1 MISPP
6 GVQGF
11 HPPFLIFPLHHP
23 KTHHNWC
30 KHAFCFSFH
39 IIMMIMMFLP
49 LYQIRWLFCE
59 LFGEGDREGDCDP
72 VSRTPCSATVDTE
85 FPCRT
90 DTVPLGSRS
99 DLAILILK
107 HVCDLVYTVPPRLM
121 CLQTSE
127 GEEQIHHVVG
137 ERESQAGL
145 FRPLLSPLIPTLQ
158 TGEWSKGVQG
168 RCDNF
173 VAREEGERI
182 LCFNEVITSGRLA
195 VWMFWEV

>member
-11 HPPFLIFPLHHP
+11 HPPFVIFPLHHP

-49 LYQIRWLFCE
+49 LHQIRWLFCG

-99 DLAILILK
+99 GNPD
-107 HVCDLVYTVPPRLM
+107 
-121 CLQTSE
+121 
-127 GEEQIHHVVG
+127 
-137 ERESQAGL
+137 SQACVWPSIHRSSSSDVSTNIRGRGTNPPCCWGAWIPGWA
-145 FRPLLSPLIPTLQ
+145 FLSPSLPPHPHPADRWVKQ
-158 TGEWSKGVQG
+158 RGPGVM
-168 RCDNF
+168 
-173 VAREEGERI
+173 
-182 LCFNEVITSGRLA
+182 
-195 VWMFWEV
+195 W